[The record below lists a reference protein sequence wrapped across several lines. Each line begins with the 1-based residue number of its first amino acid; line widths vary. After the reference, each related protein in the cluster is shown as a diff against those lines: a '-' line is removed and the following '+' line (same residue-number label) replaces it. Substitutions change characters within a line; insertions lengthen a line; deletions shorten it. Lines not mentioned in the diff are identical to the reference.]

1 MADTRPRPPAAPT
14 PPASGPDGDGEALQ
28 TTEHGVKVHE
38 VRDTTTEREFTVQ
51 RRSQTQMVIR
61 RFMAHKLAVG
71 SLVVF
76 VLVVIISLVGGRFW
90 KYGYADITDEFSSPP
105 SLEHPMGTD
114 DIGHD
119 SLAQV
124 LRGAQ
129 KSVQVALM
137 VALLATTLG
146 TVIGA
151 LAGYYR
157 GWVDS
162 ALMRFTDLVLTIPSI
177 AILAVL
183 ASTVASQAGNWFFIG
198 LVLALLQWTY
208 IARVVRGTFLSLREK
223 EFVEAARALGAS
235 DSRIMFRHLLPNASG
250 SIIVNATI
258 TVAIAILAVLASTVA
273 SQAGNW
279 FFIGLI
285 LALLQWTYIAR
296 VVRGTFLSLREKE
309 FVEAARA
316 LGASDTRIMFR
327 HLLPNATGSII
338 VNATVTV
345 AIAILLETALSF
357 LGLGIKPPDTSL
369 GLLVSTGQQAA
380 TTRPWLFYF
389 PGLVII
395 VIALTINFVGD
406 GLRDAFDPTQ
416 TRVRA

>member
-1 MADTRPRPPAAPT
+1 MADTRPRPPASQAP
-14 PPASGPDGDGEALQ
+14 AEAADDGRELE
-28 TTEHGVKVHE
+28 TTEHGVRVHE
-38 VRDTTTEREFTVQ
+38 VPATTTEREFTVV

-76 VLVVIISLVGGRFW
+76 LLVVVISLIGGRFW

-119 SLAQV
+119 SFAQV

-137 VALLATTLG
+137 VAFLATTIG
-146 TVIGA
+146 AVIGA

-157 GWVDS
+157 GWIDA

-183 ASTVASQAGNWFFIG
+183 AATVTEQAGNWFFIG
-198 LVLALLQWTY
+198 LVLALLLWVY

-235 DSRIMFRHLLPNASG
+235 DARIMFRHLLPNAAG
-250 SIIVNATI
+250 S
-258 TVAIAILAVLASTVA
+258 L
-273 SQAGNW
+273 
-279 FFIGLI
+279 
-285 LALLQWTYIAR
+285 
-296 VVRGTFLSLREKE
+296 
-309 FVEAARA
+309 
-316 LGASDTRIMFR
+316 
-327 HLLPNATGSII
+327 I
-338 VNATVTV
+338 VNATVMV
-345 AIAILLETALSF
+345 SIAILTETALSF
-357 LGLGIKPPDTSL
+357 LGLGIRPPDTSL

-395 VIALTINFVGD
+395 IIALTINFVGD

>member
-1 MADTRPRPPAAPT
+1 MADTRPRPPATQLPRDET
-14 PPASGPDGDGEALQ
+14 GNGPELQ
-28 TTEHGVKVHE
+28 TTEHGVQVHE
-38 VRDTTTEREFTVQ
+38 VAQTTTEREFTVV
-51 RRSQTQMVIR
+51 RRSQTQMILR

-71 SLVVF
+71 SLAVF
-76 VLVVIISLVGGRFW
+76 VLVVLLSLLGGRFW
-90 KYGYADITDEFSSPP
+90 KYGYADITDEFSTPP

-119 SLAQV
+119 TLAQV

-137 VALLATTLG
+137 VAFLATTIG

-183 ASTVASQAGNWFFIG
+183 GATVAQ
-198 LVLALLQWTY
+198 
-208 IARVVRGTFLSLREK
+208 
-223 EFVEAARALGAS
+223 
-235 DSRIMFRHLLPNASG
+235 
-250 SIIVNATI
+250 
-258 TVAIAILAVLASTVA
+258 
-273 SQAGNW
+273 QAGNW

-316 LGASDTRIMFR
+316 LGASDARIMFR

-345 AIAILLETALSF
+345 AVAILLETALSY
-357 LGLGIKPPDTSL
+357 LGLGIRPPDTSL

-389 PGLVII
+389 PGLMII
-395 VIALTINFVGD
+395 IIALTINFVGD

>member
-1 MADTRPRPPAAPT
+1 MADTRPRPRATQT
-14 PPASGPDGDGEALQ
+14 PPTSDPGGDGQGLQ
-28 TTEHGVKVHE
+28 TTEHGVQVHE
-38 VRDTTTEREFTVQ
+38 VRSTTTEREFTVV
-51 RRSQTQMVIR
+51 RRSQTQMIIR
-61 RFMAHKLAVG
+61 RFLAHKLAVG

-76 VLVVIISLVGGRFW
+76 LLMIIISLVGGRFW
-90 KYGYADITDEFSSPP
+90 KYGYADITDQFSTPP

-119 SLAQV
+119 TLAQV

-129 KSVQVALM
+129 KSVQVALL
-137 VALLATTLG
+137 VAFLATTIG

-151 LAGYYR
+151 VAGYYR

-162 ALMRFTDLVLTIPSI
+162 ALMRFTDLILTIP
-177 AILAVL
+177 
-183 ASTVASQAGNWFFIG
+183 
-198 LVLALLQWTY
+198 
-208 IARVVRGTFLSLREK
+208 
-223 EFVEAARALGAS
+223 
-235 DSRIMFRHLLPNASG
+235 
-250 SIIVNATI
+250 
-258 TVAIAILAVLASTVA
+258 AIAILAVLASTVA

-345 AIAILLETALSF
+345 AIAILLETALSY

-389 PGLVII
+389 PGLII
-395 VIALTINFVGD
+395 VIIALTINFVGD

>member
-1 MADTRPRPPAAPT
+1 MADTRPRPPET
-14 PPASGPDGDGEALQ
+14 RPPAGSTGNGQDLQ
-28 TTEHGVKVHE
+28 TTEHGVQVHE
-38 VRDTTTEREFTVQ
+38 VQETTTTTEREFTVA

-76 VLVVIISLVGGRFW
+76 VVVVIISLIGGRFW

-105 SLEHPMGTD
+105 SLAHPMGTD

-129 KSVQVALM
+129 KSVQVALL
-137 VALLATTLG
+137 VAFLSTTVG
-146 TVIGA
+146 TVVGA
-151 LAGYYR
+151 VAGYYR

-183 ASTVASQAGNWFFIG
+183 AATLADKAGNWFFVG
-198 LVLALLQWTY
+198 VVLALL
-208 IARVVRGTFLSLREK
+208 L
-223 EFVEAARALGAS
+223 
-235 DSRIMFRHLLPNASG
+235 
-250 SIIVNATI
+250 
-258 TVAIAILAVLASTVA
+258 
-273 SQAGNW
+273 
-279 FFIGLI
+279 
-285 LALLQWTYIAR
+285 WTYIAR

-338 VNATVTV
+338 VNATIMVSV
-345 AIAILLETALSF
+345 AILTETALSY
-357 LGLGIKPPDTSL
+357 LGLGIKSPDTSL
-369 GLLVSTGQQAA
+369 GLLISTGQQAA
-380 TTRPWLFYF
+380 QTRPWLFYF
-389 PGLVII
+389 PGLMII
-395 VIALTINFVGD
+395 IIALTINFVGD

>member
-1 MADTRPRPPAAPT
+1 MADTRPRPPATQPST
-14 PPASGPDGDGEALQ
+14 DPAGDGPALQ
-28 TTEHGVKVHE
+28 TTQHGVQVHD
-38 VRDTTTEREFTVQ
+38 VASTTTEREFTVV

-76 VLVVIISLVGGRFW
+76 VLVVIVSLIGGRFW
-90 KYGYADITDEFSSPP
+90 KYGYADITDQFSTPP

-119 SLAQV
+119 TLAQV
-124 LRGAQ
+124 LRGSQ

-137 VALLATTLG
+137 VAILATVIG
-146 TVIGA
+146 AVIGA

-235 DSRIMFRHLLPNASG
+235 D
-250 SIIVNATI
+250 
-258 TVAIAILAVLASTVA
+258 
-273 SQAGNW
+273 
-279 FFIGLI
+279 
-285 LALLQWTYIAR
+285 
-296 VVRGTFLSLREKE
+296 
-309 FVEAARA
+309 
-316 LGASDTRIMFR
+316 TRIMFR

-338 VNATVTV
+338 VNATITV
-345 AIAILLETALSF
+345 AVAILVETALSY

-369 GLLVSTGQQAA
+369 GLLISTGQQAA

-389 PGLVII
+389 PGLII
-395 VIALTINFVGD
+395 VIIALTINFIGD

>member
-1 MADTRPRPPAAPT
+1 MADTRPRPPASKAP
-14 PPASGPDGDGEALQ
+14 AEAVDDGRKLE
-28 TTEHGVKVHE
+28 TTEHGVHVHE
-38 VRDTTTEREFTVQ
+38 VPATTTEREFTVV

-76 VLVVIISLVGGRFW
+76 LLVVVISLIGGRFW

-119 SLAQV
+119 SFAQV

-137 VALLATTLG
+137 VAFLATTIG
-146 TVIGA
+146 AVIGA

-157 GWVDS
+157 GWIDA

-183 ASTVASQAGNWFFIG
+183 AATVTEQAGNWFFIG
-198 LVLALLQWTY
+198 LVLALLLWVY

-235 DSRIMFRHLLPNASG
+235 DARIMFRHLLPNAAG
-250 SIIVNATI
+250 S
-258 TVAIAILAVLASTVA
+258 L
-273 SQAGNW
+273 
-279 FFIGLI
+279 
-285 LALLQWTYIAR
+285 
-296 VVRGTFLSLREKE
+296 
-309 FVEAARA
+309 
-316 LGASDTRIMFR
+316 
-327 HLLPNATGSII
+327 I
-338 VNATVTV
+338 VNATVMV
-345 AIAILLETALSF
+345 SIAILTETALSF
-357 LGLGIKPPDTSL
+357 LGLGIRPPDTSL

-395 VIALTINFVGD
+395 IIALTINFVGD

>member
-1 MADTRPRPPAAPT
+1 MADTRPRPPAAQA
-14 PPASGPDGDGEALQ
+14 PAGPAGDGQELQ
-28 TTEHGVKVHE
+28 TTEHGVHVHE
-38 VRDTTTEREFTVQ
+38 VAETSTEREFTVA
-51 RRSQTQMVIR
+51 RRSQTQMIIR

-76 VLVVIISLVGGRFW
+76 LLVVVISLIGGRFW
-90 KYGYADITDEFSSPP
+90 KYGYTDITDEFSSPP

-119 SLAQV
+119 SFAQV

-137 VALLATTLG
+137 VAILATTIG
-146 TVIGA
+146 AVIGA

-157 GWVDS
+157 GWIDA

-183 ASTVASQAGNWFFIG
+183 AATVTEQAGNWFFIG

-235 DSRIMFRHLLPNASG
+235 DA
-250 SIIVNATI
+250 
-258 TVAIAILAVLASTVA
+258 
-273 SQAGNW
+273 
-279 FFIGLI
+279 
-285 LALLQWTYIAR
+285 
-296 VVRGTFLSLREKE
+296 
-309 FVEAARA
+309 
-316 LGASDTRIMFR
+316 RIMFR

-338 VNATVTV
+338 VNATITV
-345 AIAILLETALSF
+345 AVAILIETSLSY
-357 LGLGIKPPDTSL
+357 LGLGIRPPDTSL
-369 GLLVSTGQQAA
+369 GLLILNGQQAA

-389 PGLVII
+389 PGLII
-395 VIALTINFVGD
+395 VIIALTINFIGD

>member
-1 MADTRPRPPAAPT
+1 MADTRPRPPASRPT
-14 PPASGPDGDGEALQ
+14 ADEGGDGQELQ
-28 TTEHGVKVHE
+28 TTEHGVQVHE
-38 VRDTTTEREFTVQ
+38 VPATTTEREFTIR

-61 RFMAHKLAVG
+61 RFLAHKLAVG

-76 VLVVIISLVGGRFW
+76 LLMVVFSLIGGRLW
-90 KYGYADITDEFSSPP
+90 KYGYADITDQFSSPP
-105 SLEHPMGTD
+105 SLAHPMGTD

-119 SLAQV
+119 SMAQV

-137 VALLATTLG
+137 VAILATTIG
-146 TVIGA
+146 AVIGA

-183 ASTVASQAGNWFFIG
+183 AATLADKAGNWFFVG

-235 DSRIMFRHLLPNASG
+235 DA
-250 SIIVNATI
+250 
-258 TVAIAILAVLASTVA
+258 
-273 SQAGNW
+273 
-279 FFIGLI
+279 
-285 LALLQWTYIAR
+285 
-296 VVRGTFLSLREKE
+296 
-309 FVEAARA
+309 
-316 LGASDTRIMFR
+316 RIMFR

-345 AIAILLETALSF
+345 AIAILLETALSY
-357 LGLGIKPPDTSL
+357 LGLGIRPPDTSL
-369 GLLVSTGQQAA
+369 GLLISTGQQAA

-395 VIALTINFVGD
+395 IIALTINFVGD

>member
-1 MADTRPRPPAAPT
+1 MADTRPRPPASQV
-14 PPASGPDGDGEALQ
+14 PADEAGGGQELQ

-38 VRDTTTEREFTVQ
+38 VAEAASEREFTVA
-51 RRSQTQMVIR
+51 RRSQTQMIIR
-61 RFMAHKLAVG
+61 RFTAHKLAVG

-76 VLVVIISLVGGRFW
+76 LLVVIISLIGGRFW

-119 SLAQV
+119 SMARI

-137 VALLATTLG
+137 VAILATTLG
-146 TVIGA
+146 AFIGA

-162 ALMRFTDLVLTIPSI
+162 ALMRFTDLILTIPAI

-183 ASTVASQAGNWFFIG
+183 AAAVTEQAGNWFFIG
-198 LVLALLQWTY
+198 LV
-208 IARVVRGTFLSLREK
+208 
-223 EFVEAARALGAS
+223 
-235 DSRIMFRHLLPNASG
+235 
-250 SIIVNATI
+250 
-258 TVAIAILAVLASTVA
+258 
-273 SQAGNW
+273 
-279 FFIGLI
+279 

-338 VNATVTV
+338 VNATITV
-345 AIAILLETALSF
+345 AVAILIETALSY
-357 LGLGIKPPDTSL
+357 LGLGIRPPDTSL
-369 GLLVSTGQQAA
+369 GLLISEGQQAA

-389 PGLVII
+389 PGLII
-395 VIALTINFVGD
+395 VIIALTINFIGD

>member
-1 MADTRPRPPAAPT
+1 MADTRPRPPAAQG
-14 PPASGPDGDGEALQ
+14 PAGEPGNGQELQ
-28 TTEHGVKVHE
+28 QTEHGVQVHQVSE
-38 VRDTTTEREFTVQ
+38 TTTEREFTVA
-51 RRSQTQMVIR
+51 RRSQTQMIMR

-76 VLVVIISLVGGRFW
+76 LVVVIVSLIGGRFW

-105 SLEHPMGTD
+105 SFEHPMGTD

-137 VALLATTLG
+137 VAVLATTLG
-146 TVIGA
+146 AFIGA

-183 ASTVASQAGNWFFIG
+183 AATV
-198 LVLALLQWTY
+198 
-208 IARVVRGTFLSLREK
+208 
-223 EFVEAARALGAS
+223 S
-235 DSRIMFRHLLPNASG
+235 D
-250 SIIVNATI
+250 
-258 TVAIAILAVLASTVA
+258 
-273 SQAGNW
+273 QAGNW

-338 VNATVTV
+338 VNATITV
-345 AIAILLETALSF
+345 AVAILVETALSY
-357 LGLGIKPPDTSL
+357 LGLGIRPPDTSL
-369 GLLVSTGQQAA
+369 GLLISAGQQAA

-389 PGLVII
+389 PGLII
-395 VIALTINFVGD
+395 VIIALTINFIGD

>member
-1 MADTRPRPPAAPT
+1 MADTRPRPPAGQTPPT
-14 PPASGPDGDGEALQ
+14 PGPGGNGQELQ

-38 VRDTTTEREFTVQ
+38 VAATTTEREFTVQ
-51 RRSQTQMVIR
+51 RRSQTQMILR

-76 VLVVIISLVGGRFW
+76 VIVVIVSLIGGRFW
-90 KYGYADITDEFSSPP
+90 KYGYADITDQFSSPP

-137 VALLATTLG
+137 VAILATTIG
-146 TVIGA
+146 AVIGA
-151 LAGYYR
+151 IAGYYR

-162 ALMRFTDLVLTIPSI
+162 ALMRFTDLILTIPSI
-177 AILAVL
+177 AILALL
-183 ASTVASQAGNWFFIG
+183 AATVSDQAGNWFFIG
-198 LVLALLQWTY
+198 LV
-208 IARVVRGTFLSLREK
+208 
-223 EFVEAARALGAS
+223 
-235 DSRIMFRHLLPNASG
+235 
-250 SIIVNATI
+250 
-258 TVAIAILAVLASTVA
+258 
-273 SQAGNW
+273 
-279 FFIGLI
+279 

-338 VNATVTV
+338 VNATITV
-345 AIAILLETALSF
+345 AVAILVETALSY
-357 LGLGIKPPDTSL
+357 LGLGIKAPDTSL
-369 GLLVSTGQQAA
+369 GLLISAGQQAA

-389 PGLVII
+389 PGLII
-395 VIALTINFVGD
+395 VIIALTINFIGD

>member
-1 MADTRPRPPAAPT
+1 MADTRPRPPAT
-14 PPASGPDGDGEALQ
+14 QPAADPAGDGQDLVS
-28 TTEHGVKVHE
+28 TEHGVQVHE
-38 VRDTTTEREFTVQ
+38 VPAITPDREFTVK
-51 RRSQTQMVIR
+51 RRSQTQMVLR

-90 KYGYADITDEFSSPP
+90 KYSYSDITDQFSSPP

-137 VALLATTLG
+137 VAVLSTLIG
-146 TVIGA
+146 AIIGA

-157 GWVDS
+157 GWVDA
-162 ALMRFTDLVLTIPSI
+162 ALMRFTDLILTIPAI

-183 ASTVASQAGNWFFIG
+183 AATLADKAGNWFFVG
-198 LVLALLQWTY
+198 LVLSLLAWTY

-235 DSRIMFRHLLPNASG
+235 DA
-250 SIIVNATI
+250 
-258 TVAIAILAVLASTVA
+258 
-273 SQAGNW
+273 
-279 FFIGLI
+279 
-285 LALLQWTYIAR
+285 
-296 VVRGTFLSLREKE
+296 
-309 FVEAARA
+309 
-316 LGASDTRIMFR
+316 RIMFR

-338 VNATVTV
+338 VNATITVSV
-345 AIAILLETALSF
+345 AILTETALSY
-357 LGLGIKPPDTSL
+357 LGLGIKSPDTSL
-369 GLLVSTGQQAA
+369 GLLISTGQQAA

-389 PGLVII
+389 PGIII
-395 VIALTINFVGD
+395 VIVALTINFIGD

>member
-1 MADTRPRPPAAPT
+1 MADTRPGPPAGQT
-14 PPASGPDGDGEALQ
+14 PPTSGPGGNGQDLQ

-38 VRDTTTEREFTVQ
+38 VAATTTEREFTVQ
-51 RRSQTQMVIR
+51 RRSQSQMILR

-76 VLVVIISLVGGRFW
+76 VLVVLISLIGGRFW

-105 SLEHPMGTD
+105 SLKHPMGTD

-119 SLAQV
+119 SLAQI
-124 LRGAQ
+124 LRGSQ

-137 VALLATTLG
+137 VAFLSTTVG
-146 TVIGA
+146 AVIGA

-157 GWVDS
+157 GWVAS

-183 ASTVASQAGNWFFIG
+183 ASTVTAQAGNWFFIG
-198 LVLALLQWTY
+198 LVLSVLLWTY

-235 DSRIMFRHLLPNASG
+235 DARIMFRHLLPNAAG
-250 SIIVNATI
+250 S
-258 TVAIAILAVLASTVA
+258 L
-273 SQAGNW
+273 
-279 FFIGLI
+279 
-285 LALLQWTYIAR
+285 
-296 VVRGTFLSLREKE
+296 
-309 FVEAARA
+309 
-316 LGASDTRIMFR
+316 
-327 HLLPNATGSII
+327 I
-338 VNATVTV
+338 VNATVMV
-345 AIAILLETALSF
+345 SIAILTETALSF
-357 LGLGIKPPDTSL
+357 LGLGIRPPDTSL

-380 TTRPWLFYF
+380 TTRPWQFYF

-395 VIALTINFVGD
+395 VIMSLVVDI
-406 GLRDAFDPTQ
+406 LYAFIDP
-416 TRVRA
+416 RVRY

>member
-1 MADTRPRPPAAPT
+1 MADTRPRPRATQT
-14 PPASGPDGDGEALQ
+14 PPTSDPGGDGQGLQ
-28 TTEHGVKVHE
+28 TTEHGVQVHE
-38 VRDTTTEREFTVQ
+38 VRSTTTEREFTVV
-51 RRSQTQMVIR
+51 RRSQTQMIIR
-61 RFMAHKLAVG
+61 RFLAHKLAVG

-76 VLVVIISLVGGRFW
+76 LLMIIISLVGGRFW
-90 KYGYADITDEFSSPP
+90 KYGYADITDQFSTPP

-119 SLAQV
+119 TLAQV

-129 KSVQVALM
+129 KSVQVALL
-137 VALLATTLG
+137 VAFLATTIG

-151 LAGYYR
+151 VAGYYR

-162 ALMRFTDLVLTIPSI
+162 ALMRFTDLVLTIPS
-177 AILAVL
+177 
-183 ASTVASQAGNWFFIG
+183 
-198 LVLALLQWTY
+198 
-208 IARVVRGTFLSLREK
+208 
-223 EFVEAARALGAS
+223 
-235 DSRIMFRHLLPNASG
+235 
-250 SIIVNATI
+250 
-258 TVAIAILAVLASTVA
+258 IAILAVLASTVA

-345 AIAILLETALSF
+345 AIAILLETALSY

-389 PGLVII
+389 PGLII
-395 VIALTINFVGD
+395 VIIALTINFVGD

>member
-1 MADTRPRPPAAPT
+1 MADTRPRPPAAEAQST
-14 PPASGPDGDGEALQ
+14 TGDARERQ
-28 TTEHGVKVHE
+28 TTEHGVQVHE
-38 VRDTTTEREFTVQ
+38 VPQTTSEREFTVQ
-51 RRSQTQMVIR
+51 RRSQTQMIIR

-76 VLVVIISLVGGRFW
+76 LLLVVISLIGGRFW
-90 KYGYADITDEFSSPP
+90 RYGYADITPEFSSPP
-105 SLEHPMGTD
+105 SLQHPMGTD
-114 DIGHD
+114 SIGHD
-119 SLAQV
+119 SMAQV

-137 VALLATTLG
+137 VALLSTTLG
-146 TVIGA
+146 ATIGA

-162 ALMRFTDLVLTIPSI
+162 TLMRFTDLVLTIPSI

-183 ASTVASQAGNWFFIG
+183 AATLADQAGNWFFIG
-198 LVLALLQWTY
+198 LVLSLLLWTY

-235 DSRIMFRHLLPNASG
+235 DA
-250 SIIVNATI
+250 
-258 TVAIAILAVLASTVA
+258 
-273 SQAGNW
+273 
-279 FFIGLI
+279 
-285 LALLQWTYIAR
+285 
-296 VVRGTFLSLREKE
+296 
-309 FVEAARA
+309 
-316 LGASDTRIMFR
+316 RIMFR

-338 VNATVTV
+338 VNATIMVSV
-345 AIAILLETALSF
+345 AILTETALSYI
-357 LGLGIKPPDTSL
+357 GLGIKAPDTSL
-369 GLLVSTGQQAA
+369 GLLIATGQQAA

-389 PGLVII
+389 PGIFIV
-395 VIALTINFVGD
+395 VIALTINFIGD

>member
-1 MADTRPRPPAAPT
+1 MADTRPRPRATQT
-14 PPASGPDGDGEALQ
+14 PPTSDPGGDGQGLQ
-28 TTEHGVKVHE
+28 TTEHGVQVHE
-38 VRDTTTEREFTVQ
+38 VRSTTTEREFTVV
-51 RRSQTQMVIR
+51 RRSQTQMIIR
-61 RFMAHKLAVG
+61 RFLAHKLAVG

-76 VLVVIISLVGGRFW
+76 LLMIIISLVGGRFW
-90 KYGYADITDEFSSPP
+90 KYGYADITDQFSTPP

-119 SLAQV
+119 TLAQV

-129 KSVQVALM
+129 KSVQVALL
-137 VALLATTLG
+137 VAFLATTIG

-162 ALMRFTDLVLTIPSI
+162 ALMRFTDLILTIP
-177 AILAVL
+177 
-183 ASTVASQAGNWFFIG
+183 
-198 LVLALLQWTY
+198 
-208 IARVVRGTFLSLREK
+208 
-223 EFVEAARALGAS
+223 
-235 DSRIMFRHLLPNASG
+235 
-250 SIIVNATI
+250 
-258 TVAIAILAVLASTVA
+258 AIAILAVLASTVA
-273 SQAGNW
+273 SEAGNW

-345 AIAILLETALSF
+345 AIAILLETALSY

-389 PGLVII
+389 PGLII
-395 VIALTINFVGD
+395 VIIALTINFVGD

>member
-1 MADTRPRPPAAPT
+1 MADTRPRPPAT
-14 PPASGPDGDGEALQ
+14 QPPVDETVDGAELQ
-28 TTEHGVKVHE
+28 TTEHGVQVHE
-38 VRDTTTEREFTVQ
+38 VPQTTTEREFTVV
-51 RRSQTQMVIR
+51 RRSQTQMVLR
-61 RFMAHKLAVG
+61 RFLAHKLAVG

-76 VLVVIISLVGGRFW
+76 FLVVLVSLVGGRFW
-90 KYGYADITDEFSSPP
+90 KYGYADITDEFSTPP
-105 SLEHPMGTD
+105 SLQHPMGTD

-119 SLAQV
+119 TLAQV

-137 VALLATTLG
+137 VAILATTLG
-146 TVIGA
+146 SIIGA

-183 ASTVASQAGNWFFIG
+183 AS
-198 LVLALLQWTY
+198 
-208 IARVVRGTFLSLREK
+208 VVT
-223 EFVEAARALGAS
+223 
-235 DSRIMFRHLLPNASG
+235 
-250 SIIVNATI
+250 
-258 TVAIAILAVLASTVA
+258 

-316 LGASDTRIMFR
+316 LGASDARIMFR

-345 AIAILLETALSF
+345 AVAILLETALSY
-357 LGLGIKPPDTSL
+357 LGLGIRPPDTSL

-389 PGLVII
+389 PGLMII
-395 VIALTINFVGD
+395 IIALTINFVGD

>member
-1 MADTRPRPPAAPT
+1 MADTRPRPPETRPT
-14 PPASGPDGDGEALQ
+14 VDQTGNEPELQ
-28 TTEHGVKVHE
+28 TTEHGVHVHE
-38 VRDTTTEREFTVQ
+38 VPQTTTEREFTVA

-76 VLVVIISLVGGRFW
+76 LLVVVVSLIGGRFW
-90 KYGYADITDEFSSPP
+90 KYGYADITEEFSSPP

-119 SLAQV
+119 SFAQV

-137 VALLATTLG
+137 VAFLATTIG
-146 TVIGA
+146 AVIGA

-157 GWVDS
+157 GWVDA

-183 ASTVASQAGNWFFIG
+183 AATVA
-198 LVLALLQWTY
+198 
-208 IARVVRGTFLSLREK
+208 E
-223 EFVEAARALGAS
+223 
-235 DSRIMFRHLLPNASG
+235 
-250 SIIVNATI
+250 
-258 TVAIAILAVLASTVA
+258 
-273 SQAGNW
+273 QAGNW

-345 AIAILLETALSF
+345 AIAILLETALSY
-357 LGLGIKPPDTSL
+357 LGLGIRPPDTSL
-369 GLLVSTGQQAA
+369 GLLISTGQQAA

>member
-1 MADTRPRPPAAPT
+1 MADTRPRPPAAQ
-14 PPASGPDGDGEALQ
+14 SPDKAGNGQELQ
-28 TTEHGVKVHE
+28 RTEHGVQVHE
-38 VRDTTTEREFTVQ
+38 VPATTTEREFTVV
-51 RRSQTQMVIR
+51 RRSQTQMIIR
-61 RFMAHKLAVG
+61 RFLAHKLAVG

-76 VLVVIISLVGGRFW
+76 LLVVIFSLIGGRFW

-105 SLEHPMGTD
+105 SMAHPMGTD

-119 SLAQV
+119 SMAQI

-137 VALLATTLG
+137 VAFLSTTFG
-146 TVIGA
+146 TVLGA
-151 LAGYYR
+151 VAGFYR
-157 GWVDS
+157 GWVDA

-183 ASTVASQAGNWFFIG
+183 AATLADQAGNWFFVG
-198 LVLALLQWTY
+198 LVLSLL
-208 IARVVRGTFLSLREK
+208 L
-223 EFVEAARALGAS
+223 
-235 DSRIMFRHLLPNASG
+235 
-250 SIIVNATI
+250 
-258 TVAIAILAVLASTVA
+258 
-273 SQAGNW
+273 
-279 FFIGLI
+279 
-285 LALLQWTYIAR
+285 WTYIAR

-338 VNATVTV
+338 VNATVMVSV
-345 AIAILLETALSF
+345 AILTETALSF
-357 LGLGIKPPDTSL
+357 LGLGIKAPDTSL
-369 GLLVSTGQQAA
+369 GLLISAGTQAA
-380 TTRPWLFYF
+380 STRPWLFWF
-389 PGLVII
+389 PGVFIVI
-395 VIALTINFVGD
+395 IALTINFVGD